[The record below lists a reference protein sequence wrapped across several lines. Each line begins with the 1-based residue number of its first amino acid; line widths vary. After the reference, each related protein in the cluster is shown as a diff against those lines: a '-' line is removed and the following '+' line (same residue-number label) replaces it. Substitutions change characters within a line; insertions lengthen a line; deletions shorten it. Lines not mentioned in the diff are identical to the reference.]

1 MIPVHL
7 IAGARPNFMKV
18 APLHRAL
25 KAGGWADPVLV
36 HTGQHYD
43 AGMSDA
49 FFEDLGLPAPDHAL
63 AVGSAGHAEQTARV
77 MTAYDAL
84 CDRAP
89 PAATVVVGDVNST
102 LACALVAA
110 KRGLPVA
117 HLEAGLRAR
126 DRTMPEEIN
135 RILTDHACDLL
146 WAPSADAVDNL
157 RAEGLPEARI
167 DLVGN
172 VMIDSLV
179 HLLPRIAATALP
191 AALGLDAG
199 GLDAGDLDAGGRY
212 VVATFHRPANVD
224 DPASLE
230 RILAELL
237 ALSESAPVVFPLH
250 PRTRARLE
258 AAGHLAALA
267 DHPRLRLLEP
277 LGYIAF
283 LSLVRQAAAVVTDS
297 GGIQEETS
305 YLGIPCLTVRP
316 NTERPVTLTHGTNR
330 LIAPTAIAEAG
341 RASLETATRRRCAI
355 PLWDGAAA
363 PRAAESL
370 RRFLYIKADAS
381 CRW

>member
-25 KAGGWADPVLV
+25 AAGGWATPILV

-49 FFEDLGLPAPDHAL
+49 FFADLGLPAPDHAL

-117 HLEAGLRAR
+117 HLEAGLRSR

-135 RILTDHACDLL
+135 RILTDHASDLL

-157 RAEGLPEARI
+157 RAEGLPESRI
-167 DLVGN
+167 SLVGN

-179 HLLPRIAATALP
+179 ALLPRIAAADP
-191 AALGLDAG
+191 PSALGLDAG
-199 GLDAGDLDAGGRY
+199 ERY

-224 DPASLE
+224 DPAMLT
-230 RILAELL
+230 RILEELL

-250 PRTRARLE
+250 PRTRARLA

-267 DHPRLRLLEP
+267 EHPRLRLLEP

-283 LSLVRQAAAVVTDS
+283 LGLVRRAAAVVTDS

-341 RASLETATRRRCAI
+341 RAALETRTHRRCAI

-370 RRFLYIKADAS
+370 RHFLS
-381 CRW
+381 G